1 MFWKLVCLWNRSGGP
16 WSLTLGPQSRF
27 WLKCWWIV
35 DLYICQYGWQM
46 VWYQLRI
53 GFIKMSAGYSNSE
66 TFSDYHWVLIVFRLA
81 SSWSV
86 LNLQIINLV
95 MIDYWTIHQYLPPT
109 MLIDRGCLNST
120 HHGLWTEGQGVTRC
134 ILFNPLTLR
143 SDQHLISL
151 QIITPES
158 HIKVMRIKEMIT
170 N

>member
-16 WSLTLGPQSRF
+16 WSLTRASVQILVEI
-27 WLKCWWIV
+27 LMDCWS
-35 DLYICQYGWQM
+35 ICQYGWQM
-46 VWYQLRI
+46 VWNQLRI

-66 TFSDYHWVLIVFRLA
+66 TFSDYHWVSIVFRLA

-95 MIDYWTIHQYLPPT
+95 MIDYWPIHQYLPPT

-120 HHGLWTEGQGVTRC
+120 HHGLWTEGQGVTRY

-151 QIITPES
+151 QNITPES